1 MKVTQIASIMN
12 DVTNEILG
20 TDNIVA
26 EDLSNI
32 VDIGKQILDTTDI
45 DNYVHSLVDHVGRV
59 VFVDRRYSGTVP
71 SVLMDAW
78 EYGSI
83 KEKITMDSLPE
94 AEENDTWKLQNG
106 QNYNDRIFYEPQ
118 VSAKFFNK
126 EVTFEVPMS
135 FAEKQVKSALSSA
148 EQLNSF
154 ISMIYTAI
162 ENSMTLKTDALIS
175 RTINNFIAETVV
187 DAFNVT
193 AGSTPD
199 YTTAGNVRCINL
211 LKRYNDRFNQTLT
224 ADKCLT
230 NPEFIRYA
238 SMQISL
244 IKGRLKK
251 MSTLFNIGASER
263 FTPEDRLTI
272 VSLTDFIKAADSYL
286 NSDTFH
292 DDFVK
297 LPTSDD
303 VPYWQGSGT
312 DYEFG
317 NISKIT
323 VKPAST
329 PAVTIDFSGILCVMF
344 DKEALGVSNFN
355 RRVTSDYVAKAEFV
369 NNYYKMDAG
378 YFNDFNENFVM
389 FYVA

>member
-12 DVTNEILG
+12 DVTKEILG
-20 TDNIVA
+20 TENIVA

-32 VDIGKQILDTTDI
+32 VDIGKQILDSTDI
-45 DNYVHSLVDHVGRV
+45 DNYVHSLVDHIGRV

-83 KEKITMDSLPE
+83 KEKVTMDSLPE

-135 FAEKQVKSALSSA
+135 LAEKQVKSALSSA

-154 ISMIYTAI
+154 MSMIYTAI
-162 ENSMTLKTDALIS
+162 ENSMTQKTEGLIS

-251 MSTLFNIGASER
+251 MSTLFNIGAKER

-303 VPYWQGSGT
+303 VPYWQGSGK
-312 DYEFG
+312 DYEFN

-323 VKPAST
+323 VKPSST
-329 PAVTIDFSGILCVMF
+329 PTVTIDFSGILCVMF

>member
-12 DVTNEILG
+12 DVTKEILG
-20 TDNIVA
+20 TENIVA

-32 VDIGKQILDTTDI
+32 VDVGKQILDTTDI

-187 DAFNVT
+187 NAFNVT
-193 AGSTPD
+193 AGTTPD

-251 MSTLFNIGASER
+251 MSTLFNIGGKER

-323 VKPAST
+323 VKPSST